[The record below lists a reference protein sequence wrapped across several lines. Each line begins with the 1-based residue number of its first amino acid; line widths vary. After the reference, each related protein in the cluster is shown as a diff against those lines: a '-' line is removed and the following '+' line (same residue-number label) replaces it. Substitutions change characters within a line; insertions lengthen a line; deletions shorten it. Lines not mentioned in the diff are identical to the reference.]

1 MNIPM
6 IVSRLQLG
14 TSRLEKLSPPARMA
28 FVDKSWIHLGDQPQ
42 PFLRRVGRILLAG
55 DALFT
60 RTMYRNTDFR
70 EFFSHS
76 GDRLLFESGSFTF
89 IYSEHFFEHL
99 PSCVALDLFRECYRL
114 LKIGGVLR
122 TVVPDAVFR
131 TYEPPEPV
139 GYPTRLPAG
148 HPQKHRVRFTLELLS
163 NALKECGFR
172 AIPLDYCTVE
182 RTHIQRAPASI
193 RNEYYQNVDCADW
206 PIVADTSYIMRTPSL
221 IVDAMK
227 ER

>member
-70 EFFSHS
+70 EFFSILVIAFFLRAGASHLYIRNTS
-76 GDRLLFESGSFTF
+76 LSTFLHALLS
-89 IYSEHFFEHL
+89 IYSE
-99 PSCVALDLFRECYRL
+99 
-114 LKIGGVLR
+114 
-122 TVVPDAVFR
+122 
-131 TYEPPEPV
+131 
-139 GYPTRLPAG
+139 
-148 HPQKHRVRFTLELLS
+148 
-163 NALKECGFR
+163 NAT
-172 AIPLDYCTVE
+172 AY
-182 RTHIQRAPASI
+182 
-193 RNEYYQNVDCADW
+193 
-206 PIVADTSYIMRTPSL
+206 
-221 IVDAMK
+221 
-227 ER
+227 